1 MPTNQQV
8 NAFFRRFLQTLY
20 ENRRF
25 PPALIETLA
34 LLLTGVFLG
43 RHVQLW
49 ELALWSPQP
58 VQLTSIVR
66 RFERFL
72 ADPRVEVRR
81 WFEPFVWLMHR
92 TLGCAVA
99 YVIIDCTQAG
109 SHCRTLTAGLAY
121 HGTILP
127 LAWQTHKGKKGHLK
141 GVLQKALL
149 QSLVPLLRRYTQIIV
164 LGDGEFSNE
173 TVIRWLRHQGWD
185 FVFRFR
191 ASCLLQVTP
200 TGEWQSAHALA
211 QACALQP
218 GQLYHWEGVCFTQR
232 HRLTNLTI
240 TLQWG
245 AADAQPLYLVST
257 LPAAAAPH
265 RLYEQRYWIE
275 TFFASLKA
283 RGFHLAR
290 THLTLPEQ
298 IDRLFLV
305 VAIAA
310 CLVLGLASYRIL
322 TQQTQ
327 EVDRSDRRDLSLF
340 QLGFRSFFR
349 LLALNR
355 LHEFALLF
363 SWSFRLPQPGFQ
375 RSR

>member
-1 MPTNQQV
+1 
-8 NAFFRRFLQTLY
+8 
-20 ENRRF
+20 
-25 PPALIETLA
+25 
-34 LLLTGVFLG
+34 
-43 RHVQLW
+43 LW
-49 ELALWSPQP
+49 ELALWAPQP
-58 VQLTSIVR
+58 IQLTSIVR

-72 ADPRVEVRR
+72 ADPRVQVGR

-92 TLGCAVA
+92 TLGCEVA

-109 SHCRTLTAGLAY
+109 RQCRTLTAGLAY

-127 LAWQTHKGKKGHLK
+127 LVWQSHKGRKGHLK
-141 GVLQKALL
+141 GAIQKALL

-173 TVIRWLRHQGWD
+173 TVIQWLRHQGWD

-200 TGEWQSAHALA
+200 TGEWQSACALA

-218 GQLYHWEGVCFTQR
+218 GHLYHWEGVCFTQH
-232 HRLTNLTI
+232 HRLTELTI

-245 AADAQPLYLVST
+245 EADAEPLYLVST
-257 LPAAAAPH
+257 LPAVAAPH
-265 RLYEQRYWIE
+265 RLYAQRYWIE
-275 TFFASLKA
+275 TFFATLKA

-290 THLTLPEQ
+290 THLTQPEQ

-310 CLVLGLASYRIL
+310 CFVLGLATYRVL
-322 TQQTQ
+322 TQQTHD
-327 EVDRSDRRDLSLF
+327 VDRTDRRDLSLF

-349 LLALNR
+349 LLALNESVSEIF
-355 LHEFALLF
+355 L
-363 SWSFRLPQPGFQ
+363 
-375 RSR
+375 SRQVA

>member
-1 MPTNQQV
+1 
-8 NAFFRRFLQTLY
+8 
-20 ENRRF
+20 
-25 PPALIETLA
+25 
-34 LLLTGVFLG
+34 
-43 RHVQLW
+43 
-49 ELALWSPQP
+49 LWSPQP

-66 RFERFL
+66 QFERFL

-92 TLGCAVA
+92 TLGCEVA

-109 SHCRTLTAGLAY
+109 SQCRTLTAGLAY
-121 HGTILP
+121 HGTIRP

-141 GVLQKALL
+141 SVLQ
-149 QSLVPLLRRYTQIIV
+149 I
-164 LGDGEFSNE
+164 
-173 TVIRWLRHQGWD
+173 
-185 FVFRFR
+185 
-191 ASCLLQVTP
+191 
-200 TGEWQSAHALA
+200 
-211 QACALQP
+211 
-218 GQLYHWEGVCFTQR
+218 
-232 HRLTNLTI
+232 
-240 TLQWG
+240 QWG

-257 LPAAAAPH
+257 LPAVAVPH

-283 RGFHLAR
+283 RGFHLER
-290 THLTLPEQ
+290 THLTLSEQ

-310 CLVLGLASYRIL
+310 CLVVGLASYRVL
-322 TQQTQ
+322 TQQTHA
-327 EVDRSDRRDLSLF
+327 VDRSDRRDLSLL

-355 LHEFALLF
+355 LHELTLLF

-375 RSR
+375 SSR